1 MVGVRVIQKLRRR
14 NAQCATDLFDGTQGG
29 VLWRVL
35 QTRQRTDG
43 NAELFREGAM
53 CLLPLR
59 FPNLPLNGFCGI
71 HFSLAHLAEMVFPI
85 WNK

>member
-1 MVGVRVIQKLRRR
+1 MVGVSIIQELRRC
-14 NAQCATDLFDGTQGG
+14 NAQCATDLFDGAQGG
-29 VLWRVL
+29 VLRRVL
-35 QTRQRTDG
+35 QTRKRADG
-43 NAELFREGAM
+43 NTELFGEGAV